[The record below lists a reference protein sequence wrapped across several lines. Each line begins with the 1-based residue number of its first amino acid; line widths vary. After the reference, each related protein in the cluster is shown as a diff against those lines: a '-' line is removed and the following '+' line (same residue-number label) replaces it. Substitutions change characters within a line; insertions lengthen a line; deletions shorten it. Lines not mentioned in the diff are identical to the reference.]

1 MKKYFTFLF
10 ALMLSAYAFGQTQ
23 SHFPVM
29 GILIEWQVNYDKP
42 VIGGVPMPKSPVE
55 PPMVTL
61 DDHTLYLYDVAY
73 DFTLMLVDENDDV
86 VYSTFGPANTASVV
100 LPSTLTGTYTLML
113 IPNGTY
119 YFEGEIEL

>member
-1 MKKYFTFLF
+1 MKKVLF
-10 ALMLSAYAFGQTQ
+10 AILLSMITLHAF
-23 SHFPVM
+23 SERPVFYW
-29 GILIEWQVNYDKP
+29 GDLVQLQVQIYDP
-42 VIGGVPMPKSPVE
+42 VISGNSMPKSPVE
-55 PPMVTL
+55 PPMVSL

-86 VYSTFGPANTASVV
+86 VYSTFVPANTASLV

>member
-1 MKKYFTFLF
+1 MKKVLF
-10 ALMLSAYAFGQTQ
+10 AILLSMTTLHAF
-23 SHFPVM
+23 SERPVLYW
-29 GILIEWQVNYDKP
+29 GDLVQLQVQIYDP
-42 VIGGVPMPKSPVE
+42 VVSGNPMPKSPVE
-55 PPMVTL
+55 APTVSL
-61 DDHTLYLYDVAY
+61 DDHTLYIYDVAY

-86 VYSTFGPANTASVV
+86 IYSTFVPANTASLV

>member
-1 MKKYFTFLF
+1 MKKVLF
-10 ALMLSAYAFGQTQ
+10 AILLSMTTLHAF
-23 SHFPVM
+23 SERPVLYW
-29 GILIEWQVNYDKP
+29 GDLVQLQVQIYDP
-42 VIGGVPMPKSPVE
+42 VVSGNPMPKSPVE
-55 PPMVTL
+55 APMASL

-86 VYSTFGPANTASVV
+86 IYSTFVPANTASVV

>member
-1 MKKYFTFLF
+1 MNKLLFTALF
-10 ALMLSAYAFGQTQ
+10 CLIGLHAFCQT
-23 SHFPVM
+23 SIGPM
-29 GILIEWQVNYDKP
+29 GTVIVWQVKP
-42 VIGGVPMPKSPVE
+42 VTPIIGGNPLPKSPVE
-55 PPMVTL
+55 PPMVSL

-86 VYSTFGPANTASVV
+86 VYSTFVPANTASLV

-119 YFEGEIEL
+119 YFEGEIIR

>member
-1 MKKYFTFLF
+1 ML
-10 ALMLSAYAFGQTQ
+10 ALMLGSIIVTISAQTAIVGSSITLQVHQVDPTGTLGSGQRT
-23 SHFPVM
+23 PV
-29 GILIEWQVNYDKP
+29 LIPTV
-42 VIGGVPMPKSPVE
+42 S
-55 PPMVTL
+55 L

-86 VYSTFGPANTASVV
+86 VYSTFVPANTASVV